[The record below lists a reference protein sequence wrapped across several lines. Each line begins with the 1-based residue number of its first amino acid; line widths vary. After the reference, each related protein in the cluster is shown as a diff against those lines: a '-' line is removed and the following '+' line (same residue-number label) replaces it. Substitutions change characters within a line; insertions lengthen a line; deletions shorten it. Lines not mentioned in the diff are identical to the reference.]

1 MTCNRR
7 LILLTLALLAASLS
21 GCGGK
26 TDDGENGTG
35 SVTKDEMAV
44 LRTEYSILK
53 AELELAKTD
62 SVYLVIDIPG
72 KRFILKQRGT
82 VLWDQPVEEL
92 EGSDGRWL
100 FGHEFTGGG
109 TAFVRPVEDGH
120 LYAFTEQ
127 SPDSVLK
134 IVSETVRTTVDRMQR
149 IVPERFDITWKDDLI
164 LEIATGIEGRPESRF
179 SNFITSIKR
188 NFQRQGR
195 GAKLVVGMDAKKS
208 VTFYRIAVK
217 GLPTLVIPG

>member
-1 MTCNRR
+1 MFT
-7 LILLTLALLAASLS
+7 LLAASLF
-21 GCGGK
+21 GCGRK
-26 TDDGENGTG
+26 NDESANGTDSG
-35 SVTKDEMAV
+35 TKDELAG
-44 LRTEYSILK
+44 LQTEYSILK

-72 KRFILKQRGT
+72 KRFVLKQRGT

-92 EGSDGRWL
+92 QSSDGRWL
-100 FGHEFTGGG
+100 FGNEFTGGG
-109 TAFVRPVEDGH
+109 SHFVRRVEDVH

-149 IVPERFDITWKDDLI
+149 VVPERFDITWQDDLI
-164 LEIATGIEGRPESRF
+164 LEIVTEIKGRPESKF
-179 SNFITSIKR
+179 SNLMTSIRR

-195 GAKLVVGMDAKKS
+195 GARLVVGMDAKRS
-208 VTFYRIAVK
+208 VTFYRVAVK